1 MAIVKVLQIL
11 NNHILKLEEDNQ
23 FKDWEI
29 KRLNEK
35 IKEIEEHV
43 DKYYGGNKK

>member
-1 MAIVKVLQIL
+1 MEIVKVLEIL

-35 IKEIEEHV
+35 LDNIEQYV
-43 DKYYGGNKK
+43 DSYGGKNE